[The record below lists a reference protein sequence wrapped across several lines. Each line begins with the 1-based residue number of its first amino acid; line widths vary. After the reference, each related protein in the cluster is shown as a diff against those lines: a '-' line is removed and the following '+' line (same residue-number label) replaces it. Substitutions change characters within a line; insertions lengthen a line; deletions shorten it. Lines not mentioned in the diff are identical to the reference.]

1 MTLTKKILQNNWAEL
16 AARVLLGG
24 VFVYSSYHK
33 IIAPAEFARIVYGYQ
48 LFPAISINL
57 IAVILPFLEL
67 YAGMALL
74 LGIYPRSA
82 ALIVNGMLIG
92 FIFAITVNLIRGVE
106 FDCGCFS
113 LGRTGHTG
121 YTVQL
126 LIRDLFFFIM
136 GLHVIFFNQPR
147 KWTVRET

>member
-1 MTLTKKILQNNWAEL
+1 MTLTKKILQNNSAEL

-33 IIAPAEFARIVYGYQ
+33 IAAPAEFARIIYGYQ

-67 YAGMALL
+67 YAGMALM

-82 ALIVNGMLIG
+82 ALIVNGMLLG

-147 KWTVRET
+147 KWTVRAT